1 MDILTG
7 LTLAAPAGLNAYIP
21 LLVLGIAGRFNV
33 IELTGPY
40 TFLEQWWMLA
50 LMAVLLAIEIVA
62 DKVPAVDT
70 VNDAI
75 QTVVRPVAGGL
86 LAVSAAGVVK
96 APAVA
101 LFVAGVLLAGGV
113 HAAKASAR
121 PAVNVAT
128 GGTGAPVVSA
138 IEDVASLVLSV
149 LAILVPLFA
158 AIVIGV
164 MFFLLWRLAKRLLA
178 AAKGRKGETPPAPP
192 VAPS

>member
-1 MDILTG
+1 MDVLTG

-21 LLVLGIAGRFNV
+21 LLVLGLAARFNV
-33 IELTGPY
+33 IELSGPY

-50 LMAVLLAIEIVA
+50 LMAVLLLIEVVA

-96 APAVA
+96 APAVV
-101 LFVAGVLLAGGV
+101 LFVAGVLLAGSV
-113 HAAKASAR
+113 HAAKATAR
-121 PAVNVAT
+121 PAINAVS
-128 GGTGAPVVSA
+128 GGAGAPVVSV
-138 IEDVASLVLSV
+138 IEDVVSFVMSV
-149 LAILVPLFA
+149 LAILVPILA
-158 AIVIGV
+158 AITFG
-164 MFFLLWRLAKRLLA
+164 LLVYLLLRMTRRLVA
-178 AAKGRKGETPPAPP
+178 AAKARKGAAPPTPP

>member
-50 LMAVLLAIEIVA
+50 LMAVLLAIEVVA

-96 APAVA
+96 APAIV

-192 VAPS
+192 IAPS

>member
-21 LLVLGIAGRFNV
+21 LLVLGIAGRLNV
-33 IELTGPY
+33 VELTGPY
-40 TFLEQWWMLA
+40 TFLEQWWMLG
-50 LMAVLLAIEIVA
+50 LMAILLAVEIIA

-96 APAVA
+96 APAVV
-101 LFVAGVLLAGGV
+101 LFVAGVLLAGSV

-128 GGTGAPVVSA
+128 GGAGAPVVSA

-158 AIVIGV
+158 AITIGV
-164 MFFLLWRLAKRLLA
+164 MVFLLWRLAKRLVA
-178 AAKGRKGETPPAPP
+178 AAKGRKGETPPPPIAPT
-192 VAPS
+192 

>member
-21 LLVLGIAGRFNV
+21 LLVLGLAGRFNV

-40 TFLEQWWMLA
+40 TFLEQWWMLG

-96 APAVA
+96 APAVV
-101 LFVAGVLLAGGV
+101 LFVAGVLLAGSV

-121 PAVNVAT
+121 PAINAVS
-128 GGTGAPVVSA
+128 GGAGAPVVSA
-138 IEDVASLVLSV
+138 IEDVVSFVMSV
-149 LAILVPLFA
+149 LAILVPILA
-158 AIVIGV
+158 AITIGV
-164 MFFLLWRLAKRLLA
+164 LVYLLWRVTRRLMA
-178 AAKGRKGETPPAPP
+178 AARARKGAAPPTPPA
-192 VAPS
+192 APS

>member
-21 LLVLGIAGRFNV
+21 LLVLGLAGRFNV

-40 TFLEQWWMLA
+40 TFLEQWWMLG

-96 APAVA
+96 APAIV
-101 LFVAGVLLAGGV
+101 LFVAGVLLAGSV

-121 PAVNVAT
+121 PALNVAT
-128 GGTGAPVVSA
+128 GGTGGPVVSV
-138 IEDVASLVLSV
+138 IEDIVSFVLSL
-149 LAILVPLFA
+149 LAILFPVLA
-158 AIVIGV
+158 AIAIGV
-164 MFFLLWRLAKRLLA
+164 MLYLLWRLARRLLT
-178 AAKGRKGETPPAPP
+178 AAKGRKGETPPVPP

>member
-1 MDILTG
+1 MDVLTG

-21 LLVLGIAGRFNV
+21 LLVLGLAARFNV
-33 IELTGPY
+33 IELSGPY

-50 LMAVLLAIEIVA
+50 LMAVLLLIEVVA

-96 APAVA
+96 APAVV
-101 LFVAGVLLAGGV
+101 LFVAGVLLAGSV
-113 HAAKASAR
+113 HAAKATAR
-121 PAVNVAT
+121 PAINAVS
-128 GGTGAPVVSA
+128 GGAGAPVVSA
-138 IEDVASLVLSV
+138 IEDVVSFVMSV
-149 LAILVPLFA
+149 LAILVPILA
-158 AIVIGV
+158 AITFG
-164 MFFLLWRLAKRLLA
+164 LLVYLLLRMTRRLVA
-178 AAKGRKGETPPAPP
+178 AAKARKGAAPPTPP